1 MAVMPIY
8 GKNIAFF
15 IRNRMAEDLE
25 IWYAPF
31 GYSGSTQSVQMVTRR
46 LPLLILQQGQIWSVG
61 LEYVKK
67 AKL

>member
-46 LPLLILQQGQIWSVG
+46 LPLLISARSNLVSW
-61 LEYVKK
+61 
-67 AKL
+67 A